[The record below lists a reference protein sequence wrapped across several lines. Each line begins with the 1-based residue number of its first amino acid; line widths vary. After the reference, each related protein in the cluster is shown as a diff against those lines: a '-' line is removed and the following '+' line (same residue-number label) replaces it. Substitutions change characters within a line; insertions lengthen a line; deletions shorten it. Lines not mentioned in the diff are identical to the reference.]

1 MTMYDVATLG
11 TITSGALA
19 TSARKF
25 SAAQTPT
32 VFLIFGPRPGGT
44 EPLVQCYHRMTPFL
58 PHMGMPASRW
68 DRQAFASSGGLVGNQ
83 ISTIV
88 WDNGYV
94 DALQENPI
102 MVLTNVAIS
111 EALALL
117 PNVQMTAPPSQRDRN
132 VISYCA

>member
-1 MTMYDVATLG
+1 
-11 TITSGALA
+11 
-19 TSARKF
+19 
-25 SAAQTPT
+25 
-32 VFLIFGPRPGGT
+32 
-44 EPLVQCYHRMTPFL
+44 
-58 PHMGMPASRW
+58 MGMPASRW
-68 DRQAFASSGGLVGNQ
+68 DRQVFASSGGLVGNQ